1 MEYQVQNPPTHITIT
16 TTTTATSHVLVVPY
30 PSRGHINPMMNL
42 SKLIVS
48 NNPNILVTF
57 VVTQE
62 WLTLIN
68 SEPKPDNIRFGTIP
82 NFGGSKDNFLNVVE
96 AVMTEMEA
104 PLERL
109 LDSFIQPPP
118 TFIIYDAFLFWVVGV
133 GNRRNIPVAA
143 FWTTSTSEFWVQFF
157 HIFLQ
162 RNHLENDAEKLIDY
176 IPSNSWIHLADIPLL
191 DKNNHQIL
199 QWAMKSYQWILKAQY
214 VLLPSIYELEPQVI
228 DALKSNLTI
237 PIYTIGPNIPYFNL
251 GYKSHYLNAT
261 NDAAQNY
268 IDWLNLQPCGSVL
281 YISFGSFLSVSRSQM
296 DEIIGALH
304 DSNIRYLWVTRD
316 ETNRLKE
323 KCGKMGFVVTWC
335 DQLRVLLH
343 PAIGGYWTHCGWNS
357 VIEGVFAGV
366 PFLTFPIAMDQPLI
380 SKIIVEDWKVGLRVK
395 KDDKLDTLVRKE
407 EIVVLLRK
415 FMDLDYDIGRD
426 MRKRAKEIQHICQ
439 LAIKKGGSSETNIKA
454 FLKNIMQ
461 SDWKQDGSNGVQSQV
476 VIENFH

>member
-1 MEYQVQNPPTHITIT
+1 
-16 TTTTATSHVLVVPY
+16 
-30 PSRGHINPMMNL
+30 
-42 SKLIVS
+42 
-48 NNPNILVTF
+48 
-57 VVTQE
+57 
-62 WLTLIN
+62 
-68 SEPKPDNIRFGTIP
+68 
-82 NFGGSKDNFLNVVE
+82 
-96 AVMTEMEA
+96 
-104 PLERL
+104 
-109 LDSFIQPPP
+109 
-118 TFIIYDAFLFWVVGV
+118 
-133 GNRRNIPVAA
+133 
-143 FWTTSTSEFWVQFF
+143 
-157 HIFLQ
+157 
-162 RNHLENDAEKLIDY
+162 
-176 IPSNSWIHLADIPLL
+176 
-191 DKNNHQIL
+191 
-199 QWAMKSYQWILKAQY
+199 MKSYQWILKAQY